1 MFSNL
6 FLIDGPWRGKLA
18 IAPAPAPGR
27 SLEGALRGWQRL
39 GVTGVLSML
48 DNERRGWEK
57 EADICE
63 RIGLNFYSIPVVDH
77 SVPVPEEL
85 PQIISRLGE
94 VEAELQRGA
103 VIVAHCYAGIGRSG
117 MATVALL
124 VLGGVPLEEAIK
136 RVSNARGR
144 SCPETEEQHEWLRS
158 FDRHRRLSYT

>member
-27 SLEGALRGWQRL
+27 GLESALRGWQRL

-57 EADICE
+57 ERQICE
-63 RIGLNFYSIPVVDH
+63 RVGLEFYSIPVEDH
-77 SVPVPEEL
+77 SIPSAEEL
-85 PQIISRLGE
+85 PEIASRLAD
-94 VEAELQRGA
+94 VEMELQRGA

-124 VLGGVPLEEAIK
+124 MLGGVPLEEAVK
-136 RVSNARGR
+136 RVSDARGR